1 VLKIIIIIISL
12 NLFLLPL
19 NVVQAWGWDYTPED
33 TNMVYQ
39 TYFDKINI
47 EPSWSNGLEV
57 NKEVV
62 VAVLDSGI
70 DIDHP
75 DLIDNIWNN
84 IGEIPNDGIDNDNNS
99 YVDDINGWN
108 FMDSN
113 NNLDPD
119 ITGDYDYT
127 AVNHG
132 TVIAGVISA
141 TANNN
146 GIIGIAPNAK
156 IMPLKILDNK
166 GIGNTLVLSQAID
179 YAVENGADI
188 INLSIVGTFF
198 DDNLR
203 DSITNAYNSGV
214 MIIAASGNEDNLG
227 VNLDDTPHYPVCDTG
242 DINRVL
248 GVAAVD
254 SDNKLASFSNYG
266 KKCIDISA
274 PGTHFYST
282 TLYSS
287 SNSKFKSYYKG
298 GWSGTSVATPIIS
311 ATAALIKMQYPDF
324 RPYDIYNILMSSTQS
339 LEDSN
344 PVHHINLGSGL
355 IDIGNALNTAED
367 YYNQNIKIIL
377 SPDAGLS
384 PEILIMDSEANLES
398 SFLAYAEKFH
408 GGVNIAV
415 GDVNN
420 DGEEEIITA
429 PMKGGGPH
437 IRVFDQYGKLLS
449 EFFAYD
455 ASFHGGVNIAVGDV
469 NNDGEENIITAPMS
483 GNVPEIRVFDNRHR
497 IKGRFLAYDSS
508 MTSGVE
514 VTVGDINNDKWNE
527 IITVPV
533 KDDGYTIKL
542 FSMKGRNKGQFLSYS
557 KSLTM
562 GLKIIAKDISGDNI
576 PEILTLPNKGTAS
589 LLRVYDHDGLEKS
602 NMYLRN
608 PNDKNGYSI
617 NILR

>member
-1 VLKIIIIIISL
+1 MLKIIIIIISL